1 MKTKR
6 HSDRNQTTT
15 LRLRIERW
23 KAPLCPLLIVTDAEG
38 VLRALEFADHESRL
52 HRLLRNH
59 YGGYKVEKSKAPAS
73 VKRALR
79 AYFDGKPDALAKIPT
94 ATGGTAFQR
103 QVWNALRKIPVG
115 TTISYGQLAAKLGRA
130 GSSRA
135 VGAANGANPIP
146 IVVPCHRVI
155 GANGTLTGYAG
166 GLPHKKWLLD
176 HEARLCV
183 SRFSR
188 TITV

>member
-6 HSDRNQTTT
+6 LSATNKTKT
-15 LRLRIERW
+15 LRLRVERW
-23 KAPLCPLLIVTDAEG
+23 KAPICPLLIVTDEEG
-38 VLRALEFADHESRL
+38 VLRALEFGDHESRL

-59 YGGYKVEKSKAPAS
+59 YGNYSLQKGNAPAS
-73 VKRALR
+73 LKNSLQ
-79 AYFDGKPDALAKIPT
+79 AYFDGKPEALDEIRT
-94 ATGGTAFQR
+94 VTVGTPFQR
-103 QVWNALRKIPVG
+103 QVWNALREIPAG
-115 TTISYGQLAAKLGRA
+115 KTISYAQLAARIGRA

-155 GANGTLTGYAG
+155 GANGTLTGYGG

-176 HEARLCV
+176 HEAR
-183 SRFSR
+183 FTSR
-188 TITV
+188 TRT